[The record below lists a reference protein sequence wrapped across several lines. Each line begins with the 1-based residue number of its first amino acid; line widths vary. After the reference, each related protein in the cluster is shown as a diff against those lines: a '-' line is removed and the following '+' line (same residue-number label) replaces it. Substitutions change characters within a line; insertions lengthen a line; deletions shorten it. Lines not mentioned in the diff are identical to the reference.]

1 MTAPQKTVLVTG
13 GTGKIGRQIV
23 RHLAAEGM
31 RAVVVSR
38 NADNVRDVQTLAG
51 EHAANVVPLVAD
63 LATATGAELA
73 AQLSHASLSPHF
85 VVHCARDIANLKV
98 PADGVP
104 TPEMWAKELRLG
116 VGLPWELVT
125 ALLDAPTPALEA
137 VVLVASHYGVV
148 AANPGLYENPKVQ
161 SPIHYGVVK
170 AAMIHLAKEMAVRL
184 GARGVRVNALSYAGV
199 EGRVSAEFRANYG
212 KLCPLGRM
220 LREDEVAQA
229 AAFLLSPG
237 ASAMTGHNLVVDGGW
252 TAW

>member
-23 RHLAAEGM
+23 RHLAGEGM
-31 RAVVVSR
+31 RTVVVSR
-38 NADNVRDVQTLAG
+38 HLENVREVQALAG
-51 EHAANVVPLVAD
+51 FHEENVVPLVAD
-63 LATATGAELA
+63 LGTVTGAELA
-73 AQLSHASLSPHF
+73 GQLSDAGLSPHYF
-85 VVHCARDIANLKV
+85 IHCARDIANLKM

-104 TPEMWAKELRLG
+104 TPEMWAREVRLG

-125 ALLDAPTPALEA
+125 ALLDGPAPALEA

-148 AANPGLYENPKVQ
+148 AANPGLYDNPKVQ

-199 EGRVSAEFRANYG
+199 EGRVSDEFRASYG

-237 ASAMTGHNLVVDGGW
+237 ASAMTGHNLVIDGGW